1 MQVLATQF
9 TDKGI
14 SYYQL
19 AREGTVALY
28 SQQGADWKKPRYE
41 VIVIRVSKE
50 HVWPNGAVS
59 PEQETYPTARVWGQ
73 FGWTHHTEASARA
86 QMARLV
92 ARREGATYA

>member
-9 TDKGI
+9 TEKGI
-14 SYYQL
+14 NYYQL
-19 AREGTVALY
+19 AREGMVALY
-28 SQQGADWKKPRYE
+28 GQQGIGWKAPRYE
-41 VIVIRVSKE
+41 VILIRVAKE

-73 FGWTHHTEASARA
+73 CGWTHHIEASARA

-92 ARREGATYA
+92 ARRAGEGL